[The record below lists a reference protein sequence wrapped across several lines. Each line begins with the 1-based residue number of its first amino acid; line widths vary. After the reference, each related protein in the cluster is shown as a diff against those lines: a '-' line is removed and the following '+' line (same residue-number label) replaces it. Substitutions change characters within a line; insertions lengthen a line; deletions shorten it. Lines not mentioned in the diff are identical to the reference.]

1 MDINNIEEITIE
13 GARQLYNGSHIGN
26 DLLLIDDIN
35 KVPLP
40 NEPQRMKCILLGICL
55 HGKAQYSV
63 DTEEHMV
70 TPGDVIIIN
79 EGTVVT
85 IICCLPTAKA

>member
-40 NEPQRMKCILLGICL
+40 NEPQRMKCILLAYASTARRSIAL
-55 HGKAQYSV
+55 
-63 DTEEHMV
+63 
-70 TPGDVIIIN
+70 TPRN
-79 EGTVVT
+79 TW
-85 IICCLPTAKA
+85 

>member
-63 DTEEHMV
+63 DTEENCHSCSFSAV
-70 TPGDVIIIN
+70 PIPFSVSRKTR
-79 EGTVVT
+79 
-85 IICCLPTAKA
+85 